1 MNFYI
6 IRTKTDPDRGLTQD
20 ECDQHL
26 LASDT
31 FRRIAGPLFKA
42 AGIEDADHELA
53 EITVQRAAFDTALE
67 LGVQLDVEHLESG
80 DLQFTF
86 DFLGSVTFNEVEELD
101 EYVNAGTALADDI
114 HRAAYADP
122 EQSARCADPYET

>member
-1 MNFYI
+1 MNFY
-6 IRTKTDPDRGLTQD
+6 IRTKTDPDQELTEAD
-20 ECDQHL
+20 CDQHL

-31 FRRIAGPLFKA
+31 FQRIAGSLFKA

-86 DFLGSVTFNEVEELD
+86 DFLGSVTFNEVEE
-101 EYVNAGTALADDI
+101 
-114 HRAAYADP
+114 ADP
-122 EQSARCADPYET
+122 EQSAFRCADPYET